1 MKSIIDSEHLS
12 LTSCRL
18 SDVNKTSCQCLYL
31 LLVWSYIL
39 ILTSGCGMILEDP
52 HPYPDMG
59 EVGGSLNESNEQ
71 RDLSPSEDSASM
83 NSSVNQE

>member
-1 MKSIIDSEHLS
+1 MKSITDSEHLS

-18 SDVNKTSCQCLYL
+18 SDVKTSCQCLYL

-59 EVGGSLNESNEQ
+59 EEAGSLNESN
-71 RDLSPSEDSASM
+71 LPPFEDPASM

>member
-1 MKSIIDSEHLS
+1 MKSITDSEHLS

-18 SDVNKTSCQCLYL
+18 SDVKTSRQSLYL

-39 ILTSGCGMILEDP
+39 ILTGGCGMILEDP

-71 RDLSPSEDSASM
+71 RNLPPSEDSDSM
-83 NSSVNQE
+83 NSSVDQE